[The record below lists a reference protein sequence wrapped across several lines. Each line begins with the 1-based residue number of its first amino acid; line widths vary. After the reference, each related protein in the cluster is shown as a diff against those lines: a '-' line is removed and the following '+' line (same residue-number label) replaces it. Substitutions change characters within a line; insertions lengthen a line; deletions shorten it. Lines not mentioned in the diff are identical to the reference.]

1 MDLVNWLMNEGS
13 VLDGTV
19 LANIIVLALVIELFG
34 ILSYWL
40 PRF

>member
-1 MDLVNWLMNEGS
+1 MDIIEWLMDNGN
-13 VLDGTV
+13 VLNGTV
-19 LANIIVLALVIELFG
+19 LAHVIFLAIVIELFG